1 MRCASKAA
9 SEAAAQMRVA
19 GEQATQGSATGV
31 SSPAAANEQPAT
43 SNVAGASG
51 HRRAATS
58 SAASAAGGSPMD
70 VDFEFEVNYSG
81 KLDSSSDSK
90 SPAKPSHNAA
100 GAETTNAVRR
110 GNL

>member
-1 MRCASKAA
+1 MCCASKAA

-70 VDFEFEVNYSG
+70 VDPENRGSLFGRVG
-81 KLDSSSDSK
+81 LL
-90 SPAKPSHNAA
+90 
-100 GAETTNAVRR
+100 VRLKVSR
-110 GNL
+110 KAQP